1 MVELNLKSMD
11 NKIILTIG
19 RQFGSGGREV
29 GQKLA
34 KELGI
39 GYYDKELMALAAK
52 ESGLSEEFFEKADE
66 KASSGLAYAFTMGYS
81 YMGLFPPYA
90 DVLSNDRLFLYQSDT
105 IRNLAEKGSCVIVG
119 RCADYILRD
128 NPDCLSFFI
137 HNNKENRIQRIIE
150 SQNLTVE
157 QAEELMLKTDKSR
170 AAYYNYYTNKEWGVA
185 STYNFSIDVSVL
197 RMQSA
202 KTAITPP
209 MASEPVSPMKIWAGK
224 ELYHRKPKQATAA
237 HTAITVRSRGSDTA

>member
-1 MVELNLKSMD
+1 MAEQMVEDLLNAGVGSLGGGSAKSYE
-11 NKIILTIG
+11 
-19 RQFGSGGREV
+19 Q
-29 GQKLA
+29 LA

-66 KASSGLAYAFTMGYS
+66 RASSGLAYAFTMGYS

-150 SQNLTVE
+150 SQDLTVE

-197 RMQSA
+197 GVDETVAFMKNFVERKMN
-202 KTAITPP
+202 KRPP
-209 MASEPVSPMKIWAGK
+209 HFG
-224 ELYHRKPKQATAA
+224 
-237 HTAITVRSRGSDTA
+237 

>member
-1 MVELNLKSMD
+1 MD

-19 RQFGSGGREV
+19 RQFGSGGREI

-39 GYYDKELMALAAK
+39 GYYDKQLMALAAK

-66 KASSGLAYAFTMGYS
+66 RASSGLAYAFTMGYS

-119 RCADYILRD
+119 RCALTYILRD
-128 NPDCLSFFI
+128 DPDCRVSLSTTT
-137 HNNKENRIQRIIE
+137 KR
-150 SQNLTVE
+150 T
-157 QAEELMLKTDKSR
+157 APTD
-170 AAYYNYYTNKEWGVA
+170 
-185 STYNFSIDVSVL
+185 
-197 RMQSA
+197 
-202 KTAITPP
+202 
-209 MASEPVSPMKIWAGK
+209 
-224 ELYHRKPKQATAA
+224 HRKP
-237 HTAITVRSRGSDTA
+237 RPDSRAGGGIDAEDRQIACCLL